1 MMHGRSLWFGGMALA
16 AMLVAGCGS
25 DRAVQFPLD
34 TLKGARSSDEQREVA
49 LGRLRESAKANDI
62 AAQRVRTDLEGIVE
76 SREVVREAR
85 VAALTELLSQTDAK
99 ADVANARLAARVLA
113 REEERQL
120 VTMLADAAGER
131 NWTIAVPGL
140 IRSLGRPMRS
150 DAAIA
155 IRERPEARALAAL
168 AQGRPLEELL
178 FEQFVTPSAGEAQG
192 AAAADLMRR
201 VRVDAWDA
209 LSAMDASGE
218 QRRAMLARDIDAK
231 SVGAAAVT
239 TLRRADRDLR
249 VLAASGSEVAWL
261 LSLRPDG
268 ADKNWWQQA
277 TAAVARVP
285 AGEAISLRHVE
296 ALRWTAANAPDRLAQ
311 PRDALVGE
319 LRARVEPRRNV
330 LRTWKSPIPPYN
342 EQLRA
347 TEGRL
352 SWADAIT
359 VLAID
364 DVVAAPHLR
373 DALVPQAA
381 ADRNDRM
388 AEYGGALL
396 VRAEKTGERVW
407 PVLYPARAAQRLGDM
422 RYVPSE
428 DMLATAGTALAFY
441 HFHAQER
448 NNVELAGPAEADVA
462 YATQSRRA
470 CVLFTSVGDGRF
482 NVDFY
487 GPDSLVIDLG
497 TLPW

>member
-1 MMHGRSLWFGGMALA
+1 
-16 AMLVAGCGS
+16 
-25 DRAVQFPLD
+25 
-34 TLKGARSSDEQREVA
+34 
-49 LGRLRESAKANDI
+49 
-62 AAQRVRTDLEGIVE
+62 
-76 SREVVREAR
+76 
-85 VAALTELLSQTDAK
+85 
-99 ADVANARLAARVLA
+99 
-113 REEERQL
+113 
-120 VTMLADAAGER
+120 
-131 NWTIAVPGL
+131 
-140 IRSLGRPMRS
+140 
-150 DAAIA
+150 
-155 IRERPEARALAAL
+155 
-168 AQGRPLEELL
+168 
-178 FEQFVTPSAGEAQG
+178 
-192 AAAADLMRR
+192 
-201 VRVDAWDA
+201 
-209 LSAMDASGE
+209 
-218 QRRAMLARDIDAK
+218 
-231 SVGAAAVT
+231 
-239 TLRRADRDLR
+239 
-249 VLAASGSEVAWL
+249 
-261 LSLRPDG
+261 
-268 ADKNWWQQA
+268 
-277 TAAVARVP
+277 
-285 AGEAISLRHVE
+285 
-296 ALRWTAANAPDRLAQ
+296 LRWTAANAPGRLAQ
-311 PRDALVGE
+311 SRDALVGE

-330 LRTWKSPIPPYN
+330 MRTWKSPIPPYN

-407 PVLYPARAAQRLGDM
+407 PVLYPARAAQRLGDL